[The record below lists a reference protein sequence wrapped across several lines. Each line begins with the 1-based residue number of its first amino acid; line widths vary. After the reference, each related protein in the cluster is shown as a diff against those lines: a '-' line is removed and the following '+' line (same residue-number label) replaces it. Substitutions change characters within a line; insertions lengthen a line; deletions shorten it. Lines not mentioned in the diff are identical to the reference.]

1 MSDIANTLSIIF
13 TILFIL
19 FMCYIIGINIYKY
32 YKLKEQKNKLLD
44 DEFSKLPKD

>member
-1 MSDIANTLSIIF
+1 MSDIANTLF
-13 TILFIL
+13 TILFVL